1 MAFFKRTETPAL
13 RIPRHI
19 LDIAAGNGLH
29 PGFAGA
35 SIALETHH
43 YFHDDYAIVYYDA
56 AASFTVGDKY
66 VHAGGHFDTLEGV
79 ETFLRTGEVD
89 QFSVS
94 LEYRTL
100 AAALEKVE
108 ELKKEA
114 ANAQPA

>member
-1 MAFFKRTETPAL
+1 MAFFKRTETPVL
-13 RIPRHI
+13 HIPRRI

-35 SIALETHH
+35 SIALETHF

-66 VHAGGHFDTLEGV
+66 VHAGGQFNNLDGV
-79 ETFLRTGEVD
+79 ETFLRTGEIDNSSVD
-89 QFSVS
+89 C
-94 LEYRTL
+94 EYRPL

-114 ANAQPA
+114 ADAQPA